1 MSDHLD
7 ALKRVPLF
15 AGLSTSDLESLARS
29 LRERTYDEGATIVRE
44 GEPGVGFFLIAEGEV
59 EVSKGGKAIRR
70 MGPGEFFGELALL
83 VPEAGRVA
91 RVRAATDVRCL
102 TIPRGEFLE
111 VLDDE
116 PRLART
122 LLEHV
127 ARRLVEARSP
137 S

>member
-1 MSDHLD
+1 MRPDELRSL
-7 ALKRVPLF
+7 PLLAGISE
-15 AGLSTSDLESLARS
+15 AGLQRISAACAELEAPAGQVLALPDDRGS
-29 LRERTYDEGATIVRE
+29 GMFVIL
-44 GEPGVGFFLIAEGEV
+44 EGEV
-59 EVSKGGKAIRR
+59 TVEVRSGVFRL
-70 MGPGEFFGELALL
+70 GPGEFFGELALL
-83 VPEAGRVA
+83 VPESGRVA

-102 TIPRGEFLE
+102 TIPRDEFLE
-111 VLDDE
+111 LLDKE